1 MSPIHIIFIVVCSFL
16 TVCFVWSSLILAA
29 QEAAVMQI
37 TRTAINNF
45 SFNAQTDTN
54 LTEFERSKKL
64 KKLRKVQHLIN
75 KRPLTAS
82 AASFWRVIMNIFSG
96 VALCLLAVQF
106 IDRLWFGAL
115 VGFIGAIFIALFS
128 ALIRPVMS
136 SDRPLQIMLRH
147 CGFMTLLVHLVP
159 RGKAFAEKHKEEE
172 GEEELE
178 QIRIEQGKE
187 MVARIAEATNMDAS
201 AGEMLKNIVT
211 LSDTLTREIMVPR
224 TDIVCIKKDAS
235 IADAIKLFS
244 KTGFGK
250 LPVIGEDIDDL
261 LGVLYLKDVIYAT
274 TLGSV
279 SQDAKTLSLVR
290 DPFLVPES
298 KPVDDLFHQMQD
310 RNQHFSVVV
319 DEYGG
324 IAGLVSMKDVIEQIV
339 GDLVDEHDKSQHD
352 APIKI
357 GQAWSM
363 PARTPISDL
372 EEIFEIDF
380 QEDDVDT
387 VYGLLTKLLGHI
399 PKINEQVVTHG
410 LILYAAAGKSRKVP
424 NIVAEPVVEEEE
436 EDE

>member
-1 MSPIHIIFIVVCSFL
+1 MSPVRIIFIIACSFF
-16 TVCFVWSSLILAA
+16 TICFVWSSLVLAT

-37 TRTAINNF
+37 TRTSVNNF
-45 SFNAQTDTN
+45 SFNAQTDKN
-54 LTEFERSKKL
+54 LTEFERAKKL

-75 KRPLTAS
+75 KRSLTAS

-96 VALCLLAVQF
+96 VGLSLLAIQF

-115 VGFIGAIFIALFS
+115 VGFVGAILIALLS
-128 ALIRPVMS
+128 ALLRPVMS
-136 SDRPLQIMLRH
+136 SDRPLQTMLHH

-159 RGKAFAEKHKEEE
+159 RGKAFLKKQREEE

-224 TDIVCIKKDAS
+224 TDVVCIKKDAS
-235 IADAIKLFS
+235 IAEAIKLFS

-274 TLGSV
+274 TLRSV
-279 SQDAKTLSLVR
+279 PRDAKTLTLVR
-290 DPFLVPES
+290 EPFLVPES

-352 APIKI
+352 SPIKI

-363 PARTPISDL
+363 PGRTPISDL
-372 EEIFEIDF
+372 EEMFEIDF

-399 PKINEQVVTHG
+399 PKINEQVTTHG
-410 LILYAAAGKSRKVP
+410 LILYAAAGKGRKVP
-424 NIVAEPVVEEEE
+424 NIVAEPVEEEEE

>member
-1 MSPIHIIFIVVCSFL
+1 
-16 TVCFVWSSLILAA
+16 
-29 QEAAVMQI
+29 MQI
-37 TRTAINNF
+37 TRTSVNNF
-45 SFNAQTDTN
+45 SFNTQTDKN
-54 LTEFERSKKL
+54 LTEFERTKKL

-82 AASFWRVIMNIFSG
+82 AASFWRITMNIFSG
-96 VALCLLAVQF
+96 VALSLLAIQF
-106 IDRLWFGAL
+106 IDKLWFGAL
-115 VGFIGAIFIALFS
+115 IGFVGAILIAILS
-128 ALIRPVMS
+128 ALLRPVIS
-136 SDRPLQIMLRH
+136 NDRPLHIMLRH

-159 RGKAFAEKHKEEE
+159 RGKAFSEKHKEEI
-172 GEEELE
+172 GEEKLE

-187 MVARIAEATNMDAS
+187 MMTRIAEATNMDAS
-201 AGEMLKNIVT
+201 AGEMLKNIVA

-224 TDIVCIKKDAS
+224 TDIVCLKKDAS
-235 IADAIKLFS
+235 MAEAIKLFS
-244 KTGFGK
+244 QTGFGK

-261 LGVLYLKDVIYAT
+261 LGILYLKDVIYAT

-279 SQDAKTLSLVR
+279 SQNAEALSLVR
-290 DPFLVPES
+290 EPFMVPES
-298 KPVDDLFHQMQD
+298 KPVDDLLHQMQD

-324 IAGLVSMKDVIEQIV
+324 IAGLVSIKDIIEQIV

-352 APIKI
+352 YPIKI
-357 GQAWSM
+357 GQIWNM

-399 PKINEQVVTHG
+399 PKINEKVVTHG
-410 LILYAAAGKSRKVP
+410 LILYATAGKSRKVP
-424 NIVAEPVVEEEE
+424 NIVVEPVEDERE